1 MPGTAN
7 TVTASLVDSLPGRLY
22 LLACDPQRNRLRARP
37 EFGVLLRGAVIAELN
52 LRGLLA
58 ADETNGGRIRAT
70 GSQRTGDPVLDE
82 VLRTIEES
90 RPRGWQALIRRGHH
104 GLVKAVGRQLESL
117 GVIEISSSFLRRR
130 VVLRDPAAAAAL
142 RDSIRTVA
150 LGDTPVQRVAVSD
163 AALVTLLVVG
173 QLVLARKEIRQHRA
187 RLAEL
192 SDRGGEVVPAL
203 RSAVKAARGAR
214 MAAYSGG

>member
-1 MPGTAN
+1 MPGTTN
-7 TVTASLVDSLPGRLY
+7 NVTASLLDSLPGRLY

-58 ADETNGGRIRAT
+58 ADETNDGRVRT
-70 GSQRTGDPVLDE
+70 SGSGRTGDPLLDD

-90 RPRGWQALIRRGHH
+90 RPRGWSGWIRRGRR
-104 GLVKAVGRQLESL
+104 GVVRAVQQRLESL
-117 GVIEISSSFLRRR
+117 AVIQVSGGYFRRR
-130 VVLRDPAAAAAL
+130 VVLTDPSAVAAL
-142 RDSIRTVA
+142 RGSVRSVA
-150 LGDTPVQRVAVSD
+150 LGDAPVSAVPVSD
-163 AALVTLLVVG
+163 AALVTLLAVG
-173 QLVLARKEIRQHRA
+173 QLVLSRREIRQFHG

-203 RSAVKAARGAR
+203 RSAVKRARGAR